1 MHLIIQVFP
10 GHRDRLTRWAA
21 WSVVTGA
28 LGALLCG
35 GSQEEGWVPINK
47 NLWSISFVLIT
58 SCFAF
63 ALLAFLYVLVDL
75 KHWWKGQPFFF
86 AGMNSILL
94 YCGHQIGWQ
103 LTPFH
108 WALNNMETHAA
119 RLPEAMWGVA
129 LWLII
134 SFVLYRKKIFI
145 TV

>member
-1 MHLIIQVFP
+1 MFP

-21 WSVVTGA
+21 WSLVTGG

-35 GSQEEGWVPINK
+35 ASQEGGWVPINK
-47 NLWSISFVLIT
+47 NLWSISFVLVT

-63 ALLAFLYVLVDL
+63 ALLAFLYVLIDL
-75 KHWWKGQPFFF
+75 KHWWKGQPFFY

-94 YCGHQIGWQ
+94 YCGHQIGWMI
-103 LTPFH
+103 TPFH

>member
-21 WSVVTGA
+21 WSLVTGG

-35 GSQEEGWVPINK
+35 ASQEGGWVPINK

-63 ALLAFLYVLVDL
+63 ALLAFLYVLIDL
-75 KHWWKGQPFFF
+75 KHWWKGQPFFY

-94 YCGHQIGWQ
+94 YCGHQIGWMI
-103 LTPFH
+103 TPFH